1 MTSLAQHSPL
11 VEPVDLV
18 PVRRALLSLSDKS
31 DLIPFARALADLGVE
46 LVSTGGTATA
56 LAAAGIP
63 VVPIESLTGF
73 PEILDGRVKT
83 LHPKVHGGLLARR
96 DLPEH
101 VDAMRAHGIEP
112 IDLVCINL
120 YPFESTVSQPGV
132 RDVEAIEQIDIGG
145 PSMIRSAA
153 KNHAHVA
160 VVTSPSQYDAVANDL
175 RQHRGCTTLALRR
188 SLAASAFSRTAGYDA
203 AIAAWFDR
211 SASREFPNVLQMVM
225 FAAGDLRYGENPH
238 QRAAVYRDPR
248 SAEPSVVSARL
259 LHGKPLSY
267 NNILDAAAAL
277 ELVQDLADQAD
288 GSCACAVVKHTNPC
302 GAALAP
308 DARAAFELAYA
319 GDPLAAYGGIVACSS
334 EVDARAAEALADER
348 RFLEVIVAP
357 RFSEDA
363 VAALAARSRNVRLL
377 ACGDVRHRS
386 DRPLSF
392 RSVPGGML
400 AQERDTL
407 SVRGQDLT
415 VAAGPEP
422 TDEMRADA
430 AFALA
435 VVKHLKSNAVCITAG
450 RQLWGAGAGQM
461 DRVASCRIAAEKAH
475 ARLAEANAARQGT
488 PHGAGNVGAGNVGAG
503 NVGAVAGAASPAPVA
518 ASDAFFPFA
527 DGPQILIDAGVRCIV
542 HPGGSKRDSDTFD
555 ACAKAGVTCLISGT
569 RHFRH

>member
-1 MTSLAQHSPL
+1 MTSATAHAPL
-11 VEPVDLV
+11 LEPVDHV
-18 PVRRALLSLSDKS
+18 PVRRAILSLSDKS

-46 LVSTGGTATA
+46 LVSTGGTASA

-96 DLPEH
+96 DIKEH
-101 VDAMRAHGIEP
+101 VDAMRTHGIEP

-120 YPFESTVSQPGV
+120 YPFESTVSRSGV

-188 SLAASAFSRTAGYDA
+188 SLAASAFARTAAYDS

-211 SASREFPNVLQMVM
+211 SAPREFPNVLQLSL

-248 SAEPSVVSARL
+248 SAEPSVVAAKL

-277 ELVQDLADQAD
+277 EVVQDLADQMNGAH
-288 GSCACAVVKHTNPC
+288 ACAVVKHTNPC
-302 GAALAP
+302 GAAIAD
-308 DARAAFELAYA
+308 DARAAFDLAYA

-334 EVDARAAEALADER
+334 PVDARLAEALADEK

-357 RFSEDA
+357 AFSDDA
-363 VAALAARSRNVRLL
+363 VALLAARSRNVRLL
-377 ACGDVRHRS
+377 ACGEVRHTT
-386 DRPLSF
+386 DRPMSF

-407 SVRGQDLT
+407 SVRAADLK
-415 VAAGPEP
+415 VAAGPDP
-422 TDEMRADA
+422 TPDTRADA
-430 AFALA
+430 AFAFT
-435 VVKHLKSNAVCITAG
+435 VVKHLKSNAVCIAAN

-461 DRVASCRIAAEKAH
+461 DRVASCRIAAEKARERLS
-475 ARLAEANAARQGT
+475 AR
-488 PHGAGNVGAGNVGAG
+488 
-503 NVGAVAGAASPAPVA
+503 AGALPVA
-518 ASDAFFPFA
+518 ASDAFFPFS
-527 DGPQILIDAGVRCIV
+527 DGPQLLIDAGVRCIV
-542 HPGGSKRDSDTFD
+542 HPGGSKRDADTFA
-555 ACAKAGVTCLISGT
+555 ACEKAGVTCLIAGS

>member
-1 MTSLAQHSPL
+1 MTAATAHAPL
-11 VEPVDLV
+11 LEPVDQV

-83 LHPKVHGGLLARR
+83 LHPRVHGGLLARR
-96 DLPEH
+96 DVKEH
-101 VDAMRAHGIEP
+101 VEAMRAHGIEP

-120 YPFESTVSQPGV
+120 YPFESTVARSGV

-160 VVTSPSQYDAVANDL
+160 VITSPAQYDAVANDL

-188 SLAASAFSRTAGYDA
+188 SLAASAFARTAAYDT

-211 SASREFPNVLQMVM
+211 SAPREFPNVLNLTM
-225 FAAGDLRYGENPH
+225 FAAGELRYGENPH

-248 SAEPSVVSARL
+248 SAEPSVVAAQL

-277 ELVQDLADQAD
+277 EIVQDLSDQVD
-288 GSCACAVVKHTNPC
+288 GAHACAVVKHTNPC
-302 GAALAP
+302 GAAIAS
-308 DARAAFELAYA
+308 DARAAFDLAYA

-334 EVDARAAEALADER
+334 PVDPTLAAALADEK

-357 RFSEDA
+357 RFSDEA
-363 VAALAARSRNVRLL
+363 VALLAARSRNVRLL
-377 ACGDVRHRS
+377 ACGDVRHTS
-386 DRPLSF
+386 DRPMSY

-407 SVRGQDLT
+407 SVHASDLT
-415 VAAGPEP
+415 VAAGPQP
-422 TDEMRADA
+422 SATMRADA

-435 VVKHLKSNAVCITAG
+435 VVKHLKSNAVCIAAN

-461 DRVASCRIAAEKAH
+461 DRVASCRIAVEKAC
-475 ARLAEANAARQGT
+475 ARLSECG
-488 PHGAGNVGAGNVGAG
+488 G
-503 NVGAVAGAASPAPVA
+503 SMPVA

-527 DGPQILIDAGVRCIV
+527 DGPQLLIDAGVKCIV
-542 HPGGSKRDSDTFD
+542 HPGGSKRDGDTFA
-555 ACAKAGVTCLISGT
+555 ACEKAGVTCLISGS

>member
-1 MTSLAQHSPL
+1 MTAATAHAPL
-11 VEPVDLV
+11 LEPVDHV

-96 DLPEH
+96 DMKEH
-101 VDAMRAHGIEP
+101 LDAMREHGIEP

-120 YPFESTVSQPGV
+120 YPFESTIARSGV

-160 VVTSPSQYDAVANDL
+160 VITSPSQYDAVANDL

-188 SLAASAFSRTAGYDA
+188 SLAASAFARTAAYDA

-211 SASREFPNVLQMVM
+211 SAPREFPNVLNLTM
-225 FAAGDLRYGENPH
+225 FAAGELRYGENPH

-248 SAEPSVVSARL
+248 SAEPSVVAAKL

-277 ELVQDLADQAD
+277 EIVQDLADQVD
-288 GSCACAVVKHTNPC
+288 GAHACAVVKHTNPC
-302 GAALAP
+302 GAAIAA
-308 DARAAFELAYA
+308 DARAAFDLAYA
-319 GDPLAAYGGIVACSS
+319 GDPLAAYGGIVACSAA
-334 EVDARAAEALADER
+334 VDAHLAEALADEK

-357 RFSEDA
+357 RFSDDA
-363 VAALAARSRNVRLL
+363 VALLAARSRNVRLL
-377 ACGDVRHRS
+377 ACGDVRHTS
-386 DRPLSF
+386 DRPMSY

-407 SVRGQDLT
+407 SVRAADLK
-415 VAAGPEP
+415 VAAGPQP
-422 TDEMRADA
+422 SAAMRADA

-435 VVKHLKSNAVCITAG
+435 VVKHLKSNAVCIAAG

-461 DRVASCRIAAEKAH
+461 DRVASCRIAVEKAR
-475 ARLAEANAARQGT
+475 ARLSGDVAA
-488 PHGAGNVGAGNVGAG
+488 AVGAG
-503 NVGAVAGAASPAPVA
+503 AVPVA

-527 DGPQILIDAGVRCIV
+527 DGPQLLIDAGVRCIV
-542 HPGGSKRDSDTFD
+542 HPGGSKRDADTFA
-555 ACAKAGVTCLISGT
+555 ACDKAGVTCLISGS